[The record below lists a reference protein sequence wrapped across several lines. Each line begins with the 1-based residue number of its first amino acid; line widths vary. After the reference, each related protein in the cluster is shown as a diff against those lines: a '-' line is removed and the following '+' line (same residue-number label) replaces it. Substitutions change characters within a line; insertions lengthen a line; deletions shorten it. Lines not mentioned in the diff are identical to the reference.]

1 MSDLILNDNT
11 ATLSLELV
19 HLLQVNPGD
28 RVDIGYAEYEKT
40 MMPVIYKSDAGN
52 KLSEGYSFIC
62 RGKDNDFLSQ
72 YGRNFKVIDS
82 FGTLFLK
89 GDQEFKVFT
98 EVKAAV
104 TSFLDKNIIEDTN
117 YNITKLQKF
126 EL

>member
-1 MSDLILNDNT
+1 MEDLVLTDNT

-19 HLLQVNPGD
+19 HLLQVQPGD
-28 RVDIGYAEYEKT
+28 RVDIGYAEYEK
-40 MMPVIYKSDAGN
+40 MMTPVIYKSDAGN

-72 YGRNFKVIDS
+72 YGRKFKVIND

-98 EVKAAV
+98 DVKTAI
-104 TSFLDKNIIEDTN
+104 TSFLDKQIIEDTN
-117 YNITKLQKF
+117 YNITKLEKF